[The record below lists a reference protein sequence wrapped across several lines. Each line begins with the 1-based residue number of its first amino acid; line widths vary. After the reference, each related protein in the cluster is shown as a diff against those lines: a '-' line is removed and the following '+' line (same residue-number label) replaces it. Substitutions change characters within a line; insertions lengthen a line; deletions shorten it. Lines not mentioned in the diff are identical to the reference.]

1 MRLEPQEGAESVK
14 LCIEPSNGKSALRL
28 NIHKIKINV
37 PIRVMEAEQ
46 I

>member
-14 LCIEPSNGKSALRL
+14 LFIETLNGKSALRL
-28 NIHKIKINV
+28 NINNIKTQ
-37 PIRVMEAEQ
+37 PFRVMEAEQ